1 MVLSPPKQ
9 RHSGAGSTRGSE
21 GSLYQERDVIIAIG
35 RDGVGAYGVT
45 TEKATEELDNMGGGL
60 PILYIEAPD
69 KLFVAPE
76 VPTLKLGE

>member
-1 MVLSPPKQ
+1 M
-9 RHSGAGSTRGSE
+9 
-21 GSLYQERDVIIAIG
+21 IIAIG
-35 RDGVGAYGVT
+35 RDGIGAYGVT
-45 TEKATEELDNMGGGL
+45 TEKAMEELDDMGGGL